1 MSSSYPVRPPET
13 FEKTH
18 ITCLSI
24 EERSTVPVEIVGSV
38 QKEFSKRGYLSP
50 CNFSNLQI
58 YAQSSS
64 EFSMRVYQIP
74 LTLGF
79 ADVNAAQRRRDGYLQ
94 RLRIGIAVFR
104 LFSCFHVGQESSQ
117 TALDQCGSLL

>member
-1 MSSSYPVRPPET
+1 MQTTPTCDAITWQTDDYIECAVTPTDRVRLE
-13 FEKTH
+13 
-18 ITCLSI
+18 
-24 EERSTVPVEIVGSV
+24 
-38 QKEFSKRGYLSP
+38 
-50 CNFSNLQI
+50 
-58 YAQSSS
+58 
-64 EFSMRVYQIP
+64 
-74 LTLGF
+74 GF